1 MNRVLPLRGLFLWSS
16 LLTLAFIAQLAAGQ
30 PKVIDSLDR
39 VVALN
44 RRDTVELEAMLNLA
58 NEYLRRDLVKVE
70 SYARQSIVLAKSLY
84 AVRGLG
90 SGYSYMVA
98 SFHGR
103 GMLDSATRYLDLF
116 QKHSAANP
124 TYKRMTVN
132 FNQSAGLY
140 YKNIGQPKVAL
151 TYLLKNLE
159 MDFIAGENRA
169 GLFLNI
175 GNTYNDLGNYRK
187 CTEYFLQSL
196 ALFEKLN
203 HKRGQSFVLHSLGVV
218 SSNLK
223 QLATAQ
229 NYLERSLEMKKE
241 LKDNRGMVNTIMSLG
256 DVSKEL
262 GQYQAAEDN
271 YMQTL
276 KLAQEIKLPAE
287 QSRSLH
293 QLALLYKQMGEF
305 EKAREYMT
313 QSLTVG
319 KTTGDSL
326 LVAKIRSGLAGI
338 NMKEEETMRNEKALL
353 RDLSTIIQ
361 AGDRSAEA
369 LEYGRLAEYY
379 SLKKQYEKAFY
390 YLKKEMALTDS
401 IKGSVVLIEMKNLE
415 EKYNSEKKEQEIALL
430 KKDQEL
436 QKLALESERANTTL
450 IIIVLIS
457 VVIISIILTNRYR
470 VMNRIKR
477 QLEMEKMRQGIARDL
492 HDDIGS
498 TLSSINIMSQIALQD
513 SANGGANLKKIAMH
527 SSRLMENM
535 SDIVWSINPQ
545 NDSLEQV
552 TAKMKEFAAE
562 ILEPKEISYTFAI
575 DEAILSTKLDVE
587 RRKNIFLI
595 FKEAVNNAA
604 KYSGAASVDIRLS
617 WENGILNLSV
627 VDNGKG
633 FDAATIAQGNGLK
646 NMTDRA
652 QGMKGQL
659 TQQSTLGKGSSVLL
673 EVPLT

>member
-1 MNRVLPLRGLFLWSS
+1 MVFLLS
-16 LLTLAFIAQLAAGQ
+16 AQLAAAQ
-30 PKVIDSLDR
+30 TQVIDSLER

-44 RRDTVELEAMLNLA
+44 RRDTVELEALLNLA
-58 NEYLRRDLVKVE
+58 NEHLRRDLAKVE
-70 SYARQSIVLAKSLY
+70 LYARQSIVLAKSLH

-103 GMLDSATRYLDLF
+103 GMLDSATFYLGLF

-124 TYKRMTVN
+124 TQKRMTAN

-151 TYLLKNLE
+151 TYLLKNL
-159 MDFIAGENRA
+159 DIDIITGENRA
-169 GLFLNI
+169 GLYLNI
-175 GNTYNDLGNYRK
+175 GNTYNDLGDYRK

-196 ALFEKLN
+196 VLFEKLN

-223 QLATAQ
+223 QLGPAR
-229 NYLERSLEMKKE
+229 NYLERSLEIKKE
-241 LKDNRGMVNTIMSLG
+241 LKDTRGMVNTIMSLG
-256 DVSKEL
+256 DVEKEI
-262 GQYQAAEDN
+262 GQYQVAEDS
-271 YMQTL
+271 YFQAL
-276 KLAQEIKLPAE
+276 KLAQEIKVPAE

-305 EKAREYMT
+305 EKARDYMT

-326 LVAKIRSGLAGI
+326 LVAKIRSWLAGI
-338 NMKEEETMRNEKALL
+338 DMKEEETMRNEKALL

-361 AGDRSAEA
+361 AGDRNAEA
-369 LEYGRLAEYY
+369 IEYGRLAEYY
-379 SLKKQYEKAFY
+379 ELSKQYDKALF
-390 YLKKEMALTDS
+390 YLKKEQALNDS
-401 IKGSVVLIEMKNLE
+401 IKGSLVLIDMKNLE
-415 EKYNSEKKEQEIALL
+415 ERYNSEKKEQEISLL

-436 QKLALESERANTTL
+436 QSLALESERATTTL
-450 IIIVLIS
+450 IIIALIS
-457 VVIISIILTNRYR
+457 VVVISVLLTNRYR

-562 ILEPKEISYTFAI
+562 ILEPKEISYTF
-575 DEAILSTKLDVE
+575 DVDDAILSTKLDVE

-604 KYSGAASVDIRLS
+604 KYSEAHRVDIRLS
-617 WENGILNLSV
+617 RENGSLKLSV

-633 FDAATIAQGNGLK
+633 FDAATSAPGNGLK

-652 QGMKGQL
+652 QGMKGRL
-659 TQQSTLGKGSSVLL
+659 TQNSTMGKGSLILL